1 MYLISDI
8 IYFRMKRSVIILLA
22 LVPLIFSGL
31 ETASAGAPKTKEAK
45 YVFFFIGDGMGL
57 QQVTLTETYL
67 AYEKGVKGRELLN
80 FSKFPV
86 TGLVSTY
93 SANADI
99 TCSAAAGTA
108 MSTGYKTK
116 NNMIG
121 MDPDTNRLES
131 ITYKIH
137 RKDIPVGI
145 ISTVT
150 LDHATP
156 SAFYAK
162 YKDRKGYYE
171 IARQLP
177 ESGFEFF
184 GGGGFVYPAGKDKN
198 QPDIYNL
205 MQQKGYK
212 IVRGL
217 DNLPEGKI
225 QGKLAL
231 FQESGKEGELPYAID
246 RSKEDLTLRDIV
258 KSAIG
263 HLNGKRG
270 FFIMAEGGKIDWAAH
285 SNDSRTAILE
295 ITDFAGAI
303 EIAYNFYLEHPDET
317 LIIVTSDHDTG
328 GLGLGTRDGSSNF
341 NLGALRPVIS
351 SFAADSSSR
360 NAIDTLNKTTG
371 LGWTTDGHTSSD
383 VIIYSIGAGS
393 SLFSG
398 KMDNTDI
405 PRRILKAMNIVF

>member
-1 MYLISDI
+1 
-8 IYFRMKRSVIILLA
+8 MKRSAIILLA
-22 LVPLIFSGL
+22 LMSLSLTGWVTAYAGVPK
-31 ETASAGAPKTKEAK
+31 AKDAK

-67 AYEKGVKGRELLN
+67 AREKGVKGRELLN

-116 NNMIG
+116 NGMLG

-137 RKDIPVGI
+137 RKEIQVGI

-156 SAFYAK
+156 AAFYAK
-162 YKDRKGYYE
+162 YPDRKGYYE
-171 IARQLP
+171 IAGQLP

-184 GGGGFVYPAGKDKN
+184 GGGGFVYPSGKDKN
-198 QPDIYNL
+198 QPDIYSL
-205 MQQKGYK
+205 MKQKGYTV
-212 IVRGL
+212 VRGAE
-217 DNLPEGKI
+217 NLPEVKTP
-225 QGKLAL
+225 GKLAL
-231 FQESGKEGELPYAID
+231 FQSAGKEGELPYAID
-246 RSKEDLTLRDIV
+246 RSNDDLTLREIV

-263 HLNGKRG
+263 HLYSKKG

-285 SNDSRTAILE
+285 SNDSKTDILE
-295 ITDFAGAI
+295 IIDFADAI
-303 EIAYNFYLEHPDET
+303 EVAYNFYLEHPDET
-317 LIIVTSDHDTG
+317 LIVITSDHDTG
-328 GLGLGTRDGSSNF
+328 GLGLGTREGGSDF
-341 NLGALRPVIS
+341 KLQELDTRVR
-351 SFAADSSSR
+351 SFASDSSSQDK
-360 NAIDTLNKTTG
+360 IDALNKAAG
-371 LGWTTDGHTSSD
+371 LGWTTNGHTSSD
-383 VIIYSIGAGS
+383 VIIYSIGSGS

-405 PRRILKAMNIVF
+405 PRRILKAMNIDF